1 MNLVAEIQ
9 TSPRHAQSAL
19 FSPDGAEMIT
29 VGQDPGVKVWIVDG
43 FDLARTLE
51 GHEKSVNC
59 AAFTPDGCTL
69 VTGSTDRTV
78 RVWDYRASSLLRTLN
93 GHKNT
98 VAAVRVSPDGRW
110 TASASYD
117 GTVRLWPM
125 QDGEDAKTLRVHK
138 RNVTSVAFG
147 SDSATCV
154 SAGIDGN
161 ILVWDVASGE
171 MVGPIDGHDAAVSS
185 MQTGADGCLWS
196 LGYDGVVR
204 TQPLPPASCA
214 SSSIRLGEER
224 PFMLSVSSD
233 GKRFAV
239 THDGGAALYDARSFE
254 RIGAARTN
262 VKGMYGLAFSPDGAL
277 LAAASADGKT
287 RVWDVR

>member
-9 TSPRHAQSAL
+9 TSERHAQSVI
-19 FSPDGAEMIT
+19 FSPDGAEMVT
-29 VGQDPGVKVWIVDG
+29 VGQDPDVKVWSVDG
-43 FDLARTLE
+43 FEMARTLQ

-59 AAFTPDGCTL
+59 AAFTPDGCAL

-78 RVWDYRASSLLRTLN
+78 RVWDYGASSLLRTLN
-93 GHKNT
+93 GHRNT
-98 VAAVRVSPDGRW
+98 VAAVRVSPDGGW
-110 TASASYD
+110 VASASYD
-117 GTVRLWPM
+117 GTARLWPM
-125 QDGEDAKTLRVHK
+125 QDGEDARVLKGHK

-147 SDSATCV
+147 GDGARLV

-161 ILVWDVASGE
+161 ILVWHVASGE
-171 MVGPIDGHDAAVSS
+171 LIAPLDGHGAAVSS
-185 MQTGADGCLWS
+185 MQIGADGCIWS
-196 LGYDGVVR
+196 LAYDGVVR
-204 TQPLPPASCA
+204 KQPLPPASCA
-214 SSSIRLGEER
+214 SASVRLGEER
-224 PFMLSVSSD
+224 LFMLSVSSD

-239 THDGGAALYDARSFE
+239 THDGGVALYDAQAFE